1 VGLDQVPGGFYS
13 SPVSEQDPGNQR
25 INCLAAGK
33 IPVSQRRNKVWVDN
47 MRLTGYSLI
56 MKAEARLFKSLADET
71 REETSHDM
79 E

>member
-33 IPVSQRRNKVWVDN
+33 NPVSRLN